1 MANCFVNSMGHW
13 TNEIDRLLDFQ
24 VTFNLWVNDKKDINL
39 QIDQVILLIMLVAK
53 LTTLVTVDTEGCFN
67 QVQMTSYEE

>member
-1 MANCFVNSMGHW
+1 MGHW